1 MCTYVTKQLWRQVA
15 KDMKAKLPK
24 NPPTADQCIEK
35 FYSLKRGYRK
45 YLSETCNTGNKRPRP
60 FVYEEQME
68 EQLRDDPAFK
78 PLVVKSSLGREEI
91 NNNSQNKADSDDDD
105 DDVNNI
111 KTAGTRG
118 ATVTGCAP
126 VVSFS

>member
-1 MCTYVTKQLWRQVA
+1 
-15 KDMKAKLPK
+15 MKAKLPK
-24 NPPTADQCIEK
+24 NPPTADQCREK

-45 YLSETCNTGNKRPRP
+45 YLSETCKTGNKRLRP

-68 EQLRDDPAFK
+68 ELLRDDPAFK

-105 DDVNNI
+105 DDDVNNI
-111 KTAGTRG
+111 KPAGTKKRR
-118 ATVTGCAP
+118 
-126 VVSFS
+126 VSKADSLREYLKERDE